1 MRLWVL
7 LTALIVVPLGMAR
20 PAVAQALL
28 PANFAGWQAVAG
40 SAGTVSI
47 GNLPAGDASLLEAC
61 HLQSAQQQSYQKDG
75 QTISIRLYRLGDP
88 TYGYSA
94 YSLLRPQPVIA
105 LRPSPHSAIGRDRAM
120 ILVGNFLIEADGQN
134 LPAYAHDFSAL
145 VAALR
150 PHASSEAYPT
160 LWQYLPAKGYV
171 QHSDRYAL
179 DPQTLARAIAETG
192 GGTWAPGDWLGFDDE
207 VEAETARYVVDG
219 RKVTLLLAS
228 YPTPQLAAAHV
239 EEMARWFAI
248 NPKPGEPATEKPVV
262 YERTMGSLA
271 GFVAGAPD
279 PAAAAKL
286 LDQIQY
292 HTIVTWNEP
301 GFKASDLT
309 MADYVVGAV
318 LGTMSILLITLV
330 AGIALGFIR
339 VGMKRMFPGLIFDRK
354 RSIEILQLGLTSKP
368 IDPTDF
374 Y

>member
-1 MRLWVL
+1 MRFWVL
-7 LTALIVVPLGMAR
+7 LAALFVVPLGMVR
-20 PAVAQALL
+20 PAAAQALL
-28 PANFAGWQAVAG
+28 PADFAGWQAVSG
-40 SAGTVSI
+40 SAGTVST
-47 GNLPAGDASLLEAC
+47 GSLPAGDASLLEAC
-61 HLQSAQQQSYQKDG
+61 HLQSAEQQSYQKTG

-94 YSLLRPQPVIA
+94 YSLLRPQPA
-105 LRPSPHSAIGRDRAM
+105 SASRPSPHSAIGSDRAM
-120 ILVGNFLIEADGQN
+120 ILVGNLLVEADGKN
-134 LPAYAHDFSAL
+134 LPAYARDFSAL
-145 VAALR
+145 VAALE
-150 PHASSEAYPT
+150 PQASSEAYPT
-160 LWQYLPAKGYV
+160 LWQYLPTEGYV

-192 GGTWAPGDWLGFDDE
+192 GGTWASGDWLGFDDE
-207 VEAETARYVVDG
+207 VEAETARYMVDG
-219 RKVTLLLAS
+219 HEVTLLLAS
-228 YPTPQLAAAHV
+228 YPTQQLATVHV
-239 EEMARWFAI
+239 EEMAQWFAI
-248 NPKPGEPATEKPVV
+248 NPRPGEPAQNKPVL
-262 YERTMGSLA
+262 YERRIASLV

-279 PAAAAKL
+279 QAAAAKL

-318 LGTMSILLITLV
+318 LGTLSILVITLV
-330 AGIALGFIR
+330 SGIALGFLRIG
-339 VGMKRMFPGLIFDRK
+339 VKRAFPGLIFDRK